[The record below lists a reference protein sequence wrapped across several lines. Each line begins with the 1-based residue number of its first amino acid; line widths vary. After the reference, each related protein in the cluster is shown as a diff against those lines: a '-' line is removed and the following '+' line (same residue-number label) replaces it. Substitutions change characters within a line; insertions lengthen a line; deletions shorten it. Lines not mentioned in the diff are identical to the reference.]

1 MKLFLQLPILL
12 MIFSCSKNTA
22 FHNNILILGKIS
34 NKNILKNSIS
44 PAPDGMIWIEGG
56 TFYQGALD
64 NDKHAM
70 SYEKPRHKVKVDGFY
85 MDITE
90 VTNKQFKEFVDAT
103 NYITTAERKIDWNE
117 IKSQLPEGTP
127 KPHDSILQPG
137 SMVFHKVKSPLDNL
151 NNFFQWWKWKIGA
164 SWLNINGLKKLDKE
178 IYNKP
183 VVHISYFDALAYCE
197 WAGRRLPT
205 EAEWEYAARANNED
219 YIYTW
224 GNDVNDLHLKANTW
238 EGVFPVNNTQKDGYE
253 RLAPVKAYPPND
265 FGLYGMAGNAWE
277 WTSDWFNVDY
287 YHELSKTNG
296 VCDNPG
302 GPINAYNPNNIYI
315 EEKVIKGGSFLC
327 NQSYCISYRIS
338 AKMGTST
345 DSSLEHLGF
354 RTVATKEMI
363 KN

>member
-1 MKLFLQLPILL
+1 MNLKRFLQLLIMVL
-12 MIFSCSKNTA
+12 MFSSNTTTT
-22 FHNNILILGKIS
+22 IT
-34 NKNILKNSIS
+34 
-44 PAPDGMIWIEGG
+44 PDGMVWIEGG
-56 TFYQGALD
+56 TFYQGALEND
-64 NDKHAM
+64 NHAM
-70 SYEKPRHKVKVDGFY
+70 FYEKPRHKVKVDGFY

-90 VTNKQFKEFVDAT
+90 VTNKQFKKFIAAT
-103 NYITTAERKIDWNE
+103 NYVTIAERNVDWDE
-117 IKSQLPEGTP
+117 IKTQLPKNTP
-127 KPHDSILQPG
+127 RPHDSILQPG
-137 SMVFHKVKSPLDNL
+137 SMIFKTVKSPLNNL
-151 NNFFQWWKWKIGA
+151 NDFFQWWKWKIGA
-164 SWLNINGLKKLDKE
+164 NWLNVNGENNIEDNDE
-178 IYNKP
+178 DNKP

-224 GNDVNDLHLKANTW
+224 GNDVKELHLKANTW
-238 EGVFPVNNTQKDGYE
+238 EGLFPVNNTQKDGYE
-253 RLAPVKAYPPND
+253 RLAPVKAYPAND
-265 FGLYGMAGNAWE
+265 FGLYGMAGNVWE

-287 YHELSKTNG
+287 YNELSKSNG

-302 GPINAYNPNNIYI
+302 GPLKAYNPNNIYI
-315 EEKVIKGGSFLC
+315 QEKVIKGGSFLC

-354 RTVATKEMI
+354 RTVATRDMI